1 MDLLG
6 PSIEDLFNF
15 QKRKFTLK
23 TTLMLGDQMLS
34 RIEYIHSKGYLHR
47 DLKPDNFLMG
57 VGKKKTQVYAI
68 DFGLAKKYKDSKTGI
83 HIPYKE
89 GKSLTGTARYA
100 SLSTHLGIEQARR
113 DDIEALIYILIY
125 FLRGD
130 LPWQG
135 LKAKN
140 IKEKYQKIKEKKL
153 NTDLNE
159 LCLGM
164 PSKIYNYLK
173 KN

>member
-68 DFGLAKKYKDSKTGI
+68 DFGLAKKYKDSKTGL
-83 HIPYKE
+83 HIP
-89 GKSLTGTARYA
+89 
-100 SLSTHLGIEQARR
+100 
-113 DDIEALIYILIY
+113 
-125 FLRGD
+125 
-130 LPWQG
+130 
-135 LKAKN
+135 
-140 IKEKYQKIKEKKL
+140 
-153 NTDLNE
+153 
-159 LCLGM
+159 
-164 PSKIYNYLK
+164 
-173 KN
+173 